1 MNKYY
6 IQKLKNKGFTLEQIE
21 EEMVRLSIEYPE
33 LTEEH
38 LLKLVFE
45 NLQYERNYTIIL
57 IRI

>member
-6 IQKLKNKGFTLEQIE
+6 IQKLKNKGFTSEQIE

-45 NLQYERNYTIIL
+45 NLRYERNYTIIL

>member
-1 MNKYY
+1 MNKHY
-6 IQKLKNKGFTLEQIE
+6 IQKLKENGYTLAQIE

-38 LLKLVFE
+38 LLKMVYE
-45 NLQYERNYTIIL
+45 NPRYERNYTIIL